1 MALPK
6 VGCQLIVF
14 GGQYPVEENIEKIAD
29 TLAAAGYDAI
39 EGGPR
44 DAARYKAILDAR
56 GLVLA
61 GSHVSLA
68 SNPDWDKVAD
78 YVLAMDAA
86 DVSNSGLTKWGD
98 LTADDYK
105 RSIELLN
112 EGGAKLRARGVH
124 FHYHNH
130 AFEFEK
136 VDGDKTGMDL
146 LIEGLDP
153 QACDLCVDVA
163 WVQKGG
169 ENAAE
174 YIKRHQDII
183 GYLHFKDY
191 DDEGWCELGRGQVD
205 FAPIM
210 QVLPEMSRVRWVV
223 LEQDKSRNDAM
234 ESVTESRRFLRDTF
248 GY

>member
-1 MALPK
+1 MSLPK

-14 GGQYPVEENIEKIAD
+14 GGQYNVEDDIEKIAD

-39 EGGPR
+39 EGGPQ
-44 DAARYKAILDAR
+44 DAARYKPLLDAR

-68 SNPDWDKVAD
+68 SNPDWDRVAD
-78 YVLAMDAA
+78 YVHAMGAS
-86 DVSNSGLTKWGD
+86 DVSNSGFLKWGELSD
-98 LTADDYK
+98 YDYK
-105 RSIELLN
+105 RGIELLN
-112 EGGAKLRARGVH
+112 EGGRKLRASGIH

-136 VDGDKTGMDL
+136 VDGEKTGMDL
-146 LIEGLDP
+146 LFEGLDP
-153 QACDLCVDVA
+153 SACDFCIDVA

-169 ENAAE
+169 EDPAA
-174 YIKRHQDII
+174 YLKKHQDRI
-183 GYLHFKDY
+183 GYLHFKDF
-191 DDEGWCELGRGQVD
+191 DDEGWCELGRGEMD

-210 QVLPEMSRVRWVV
+210 QVLPTMPGVRWVV

-234 ESVTESRRFLRDTF
+234 DSVTESRRYLRETF